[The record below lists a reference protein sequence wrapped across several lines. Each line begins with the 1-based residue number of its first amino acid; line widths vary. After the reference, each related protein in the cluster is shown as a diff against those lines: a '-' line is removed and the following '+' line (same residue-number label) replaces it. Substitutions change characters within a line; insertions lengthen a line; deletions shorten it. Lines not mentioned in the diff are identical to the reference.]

1 MSNVFG
7 LLVSGRLVQTD
18 FTQISETQFL
28 VTIPEADAI
37 NHAAVFLTGVSPLPL
52 GTAGMV
58 YWSWPDPSAP
68 PNWQLL
74 GHISNSKPSA
84 IFKIGSLKKLHELSE
99 ENKFS
104 STFGAQKICHNAQ
117 IGISIEPEDN
127 IQLLASSIAIQTN
140 SNITFAQKMLESLV
154 NYVASFSVTQDQMTP
169 TPGVS
174 YIPLNTLHTWYQNFE
189 RRLQQ
194 NPNFWK
200 D

>member
-7 LLVSGRLVQTD
+7 LIVSGRLVQTD
-18 FTQISETQFL
+18 FAPLAEDRFL
-28 VTIPEADAI
+28 ITITEADSI
-37 NHAAVFLTGVSPLPL
+37 NHAVVFLTGVSPLPV
-52 GTAGMV
+52 GTVGMV
-58 YWSWPDPSAP
+58 YWSWPDPAAP

-84 IFKIGSLKKLHELSE
+84 IFKISNLKKLHELTS
-99 ENKFS
+99 ENKFMS
-104 STFGAQKICHNAQ
+104 AFGQQQICHNAQ
-117 IGISIEPEDN
+117 IGISIEPESN
-127 IQLLASSIAIQTN
+127 VQLLASSVANQQN
-140 SNITFAQKMLESLV
+140 SYVTFAQKMLENLV
-154 NYVASFSVTQDQMTP
+154 NFVASFSVTQDQMTP

-200 D
+200 N